1 MDYIQQSLQTDFFD
15 KLKLALRSTPL
26 HTFDSPVLCLMAF
39 IQDGD
44 SPNDNSGTCEA
55 NKQRR
60 RVELLMSHRITLC
73 SESISGS
80 ESTGTCQSAPKALTQ
95 SQPLVDNNR
104 NEEVDT
110 DVSDDTDKASRPC
123 RKRKGGLRLAPASHS
138 ASVDDDISSRR
149 QMQVGQDNFPKR
161 AKVKPDGVFQ
171 TRESSLSKFV
181 VGVWEQ
187 IHSGLV
193 LEPLVLTEQVHL
205 IAPGTTDNGDT
216 YQSSRGSLAILG
228 IHGQTNHTFESFSQ
242 SNLFCRRVTQA
253 SRTCRSIEVIVQ
265 VRWVELFDSYV
276 EYLGSTNPELSMTK
290 SRMRAIAEACVD
302 FGWTEKELRNKMA
315 IWRGYKEIKD
325 ALGWVAL
332 VFSGMGL
339 YRLCKYRIGF
349 DVDKFHKARALRLR
363 MEVAADT
370 LHPNWRQLL
379 TIVGESTQRTF
390 IGHPHDWV
398 VHQDGSDPISLR
410 STYLKHDPQ
419 FTFEHVDESV
429 LDTTSWG
436 ADDPRW
442 IPPPNTSVCI
452 AGTNAC
458 DLCRQSQSNEAALNA
473 CKCFPGFFGG
483 PKLPSAVQIFRTTNG
498 RNNGLQALVSF
509 ARGVAI
515 GEFVGFVTK
524 GIEDQDVLDSQVA
537 GRRYQIWQGRQGNF
551 TRFANHSC
559 KPNAQFEKFTW
570 LGTQHILLKIPLA
583 SYLFTRLKQA
593 GTRHMYGVPGDFTLK
608 ALDHLPRSGIQFV
621 GCCNEL
627 NAGYSADG
635 YARSQRHRSK
645 TGLGALITT
654 YGVGELSAANA
665 IAGSYAEYL
674 PVAHIVGTPSQQA
687 RRVSGS
693 SVGGKKPYRHIHHTL
708 ADSRIGV
715 YREIAEKFT
724 VAQLDLATV
733 ESEEVPDRVDWV
745 LSQALHHS
753 RPVYIEMP
761 SDVVETEVP
770 SQSLDTPIDKIDIS
784 NITTDSGSNEQAE
797 HLLEKLYAAKRPL
810 ILVDRGDGTELLRH
824 QINEFV
830 QKSEIPTVSLP
841 SGASMVDNSLPNYF
855 GVYSGPIGAVDL
867 TSAVKSSDLVLA
879 FGCQF
884 SDTQTLGW
892 TILPERDAMVVI
904 GRHHIENEEADVG
917 RVLGEII
924 ERLDKGKLKQQDT
937 TSWASFRLQ
946 PSRDLS
952 PQDPINQD
960 DFYVRL
966 GKHLQESDTILL
978 ANATPIIGGRD
989 FVLPQSSQLIASGMW
1004 FSIGHMLPAS
1014 LGVAQ
1019 AKQNEGSK
1027 GRTILLDGDGSFQ
1040 MTAQE
1045 LSTIIHNRVDMT
1057 IFIINNAGYTYE
1069 RYIHGMDEEYNNVAP
1084 WDYSAA
1090 PQLFGQ
1096 PEGYPIQSCCVR
1108 TWKDLDRVLASDG
1121 FVNGKGLT
1129 LVDVIMDKYDI
1140 SEKAKVLFEFAGK
1153 QL

>member
-1 MDYIQQSLQTDFFD
+1 MEDIQKNLQTDFFN
-15 KLKLALRSTPL
+15 KLKPALRSFPSYQ
-26 HTFDSPVLCLMAF
+26 FRNPVLCVRVF

-44 SPNDNSGTCEA
+44 TPDDETGTYEA
-55 NKQRR
+55 NR
-60 RVELLMSHRITLC
+60 RVEFLMSHQ
-73 SESISGS
+73 ISFRPGNFS
-80 ESTGTCQSAPKALTQ
+80 DSDSDSDGTCQTSLDSLAQ
-95 SQPLVDNNR
+95 SQPLDDR
-104 NEEVDT
+104 NHNQKRNAGVAEHT
-110 DVSDDTDKASRPC
+110 DATNSPS
-123 RKRKGGLRLAPASHS
+123 RKRKGGLRLAPVSGS
-138 ASVDDDISSRR
+138 ASIDDDVSSRR
-149 QMQVGQDNFPKR
+149 QMHIGQQNFPKR

-171 TRESSLSKFV
+171 ARELSLSKFV

-187 IHSGLV
+187 IHSGLI

-205 IAPGTTDNGDT
+205 IAPGTIDDDAD
-216 YQSSRGSLAILG
+216 QSSGQSLAAIDV
-228 IHGQTNHTFESFSQ
+228 HSQTNHNIESFSR

-265 VRWVELFDSYV
+265 ARWIELFDSYV
-276 EYLGSTNPELSMTK
+276 DYLGGINPELSPTK
-290 SRMRAIAEACVD
+290 TRMRAIAEACTD

-325 ALGWVAL
+325 ALGWAAL

-349 DVDKFHKARALRLR
+349 DVDRFYKARAMRLR

-379 TIVGESTQRTF
+379 AIVSESTERAFT
-390 IGHPHDWV
+390 GHPHDWV
-398 VHQDGSDPISLR
+398 VYQDGSDPIPLR
-410 STYLKHDPQ
+410 STYLKYDPQ
-419 FTFEHVDESV
+419 FTFEHIDECV
-429 LDTTSWG
+429 LDTASWG

-442 IPPPNTSVCI
+442 IPPQNTAVCIASTSVC
-452 AGTNAC
+452 
-458 DLCRQSQSNEAALNA
+458 DLCGQLQSNEAALNT
-473 CKCFPGFFGG
+473 FPFD
-483 PKLPSAVQIFRTTNG
+483 
-498 RNNGLQALVSF
+498 
-509 ARGVAI
+509 RGVAI
-515 GEFVGFVTK
+515 GEFVGLVTK

-537 GRRYQIWQGRQGNF
+537 GRKYQIWQGRHGNF

-559 KPNAQFEKFTW
+559 KPNAQFEKFMW
-570 LGTQHILLKIPLA
+570 LGTQHVLLVSKGIEA
-583 SYLFTRLKQA
+583 GMEITVDYSGSYWRGLDKKQA
-593 GTRHMYGVPGDFTLK
+593 GTRHVYGVPGDFTLK
-608 ALDHLPRSGIQFV
+608 ALDHLPQSGIKFV

-627 NAGYSADG
+627 NAGYAADG
-635 YARSQRHRSK
+635 YARSQRHQSK

-665 IAGSYAEYL
+665 VAGSYAEYL
-674 PVAHIVGTPSQQA
+674 PVVHIVGTWSQQA
-687 RRVSGS
+687 RRVSAS
-693 SVGGKKPYRHIHHTL
+693 SFGGKRPHRHIHHTL
-708 ADSRIGV
+708 ADSRVGV

-724 VAQLDLATV
+724 VAQLDLAAV
-733 ESEEVPDRVDWV
+733 KSEEVPDRVDWV

-753 RPVYIEMP
+753 RPVYIELP
-761 SDVVETEVP
+761 SDVVATAVP
-770 SQSLDTPIDKIDIS
+770 SHTLESPIGQNSTSNDT
-784 NITTDSGSNEQAE
+784 NESGGTKQAE
-797 HLLEKLYAAKRPL
+797 QILQKLYSAKRPL

-830 QKSEIPTVSLP
+830 QNSGIPTVSLP

-855 GVYSGPIGAVDL
+855 GVYSGLIGAVDL
-867 TSAVKSSDLVLA
+867 TSAVKSADLVLA

-892 TILPERDAMVVI
+892 AILPERDVMVVI
-904 GRHHIENEEADVG
+904 GRNHIEDEEADVG
-917 RVLGEII
+917 CVLAEVNK
-924 ERLDKGKLKQQDT
+924 RLNKGKLQKQDS
-937 TSWASFRLQ
+937 TSWCDFRLQ
-946 PSRDLS
+946 PSHNLG
-952 PQDPINQD
+952 PEKLINQD
-960 DFYVRL
+960 EFYIHL
-966 GKHLQESDTILL
+966 GKHLQQNDTVLL

-989 FVLPQSSQLIASGMW
+989 LILPPFSQLIASGMW
-1004 FSIGHMLPAS
+1004 FSIGHMLPAA

-1019 AKQNEGSK
+1019 AKTNDGSS

-1057 IFIINNAGYTYE
+1057 IFIINNSGYTYE
-1069 RYIHGMDEEYNNVAP
+1069 RYIHGMDEEYNDVAP

-1096 PEGYPIQSCCVR
+1096 PEGYSIHSCRVK
-1108 TWKDLDRVLASDG
+1108 TWEDLDRILTSDS
-1121 FVNGKGLT
+1121 FVQGKGLT